1 MRYLAG
7 DPLHPITYPCGNL
20 DGSLTVS
27 WYSTPENRV
36 NIKVPHYPT
45 MFADTELGRCL
56 ATCQTYYCIVI
67 TVFNVYIL
75 MKIKKTSS
83 VMVHTTDGEM
93 RASYAGV

>member
-1 MRYLAG
+1 
-7 DPLHPITYPCGNL
+7 
-20 DGSLTVS
+20 
-27 WYSTPENRV
+27 
-36 NIKVPHYPT
+36 

-93 RASYAGV
+93 RASYAGVRHLIPIWKVFAFSGVPLVDAIIDSKRMTPRCRHLDIPI